1 MVRSLRNALIG
12 LLSLSVVGCA
22 NTSGGDVAKAGF
34 LAVALVGIVVAM
46 AALDAHEDDEQDAEC
61 KKRHKHCDSY
71 EHRKNHEK
79 CN

>member
-12 LLSLSVVGCA
+12 LLSLSMVGCA
-22 NTSGGDVAKAGF
+22 NTSGRDVAEAGL

-46 AALDAHEDDEQDAEC
+46 AALDTHEDDQKNAEC

-71 EHRKNHEK
+71 EHRRNHEK